1 MMLRLPGRASGGAGG
16 VATRMARRELGRHK
30 GRSALIMALIGLPV
44 AAVMA
49 LAMILVPQYR
59 DTSADAMFRGGTA
72 MLQQLYGADGT
83 CRQASLTDW
92 SCPQDESSTQDPTAH
107 QVTADFSNLSLPAG
121 VSVSMETT
129 APITLGFDGAQY
141 AGDVIVSGLSV
152 LASPGQWVATDAA
165 LPADH
170 EVVLPR
176 YTAERFGVAVGDT
189 VQVAGKDYR
198 VSGTLRGNS
207 SGTAVVVGPSH
218 PLADVAETATGAT
231 TVAFLDGPAL
241 EEAQVASLNKVGI
254 AYTTREAY
262 EAMQLGNGTGGA
274 MMQAILVGSG
284 MVVTLLTATIAGA
297 AFAIGIGQQRRSLA
311 LLSASGAPARTLQ
324 QVVTRQGLLLGLAG
338 TIVGALAGVALG
350 AGLQAWMNA
359 KGTNLPVPISVPWLV
374 LLALVLVGTS
384 AAVIAAWL
392 PARQVAQQDVLTA
405 VRSAEAA
412 QTSAKTPWLALVFVA
427 LGLVAALVGPQLWP
441 GAKVSWNGGVP
452 EERAIGPAMMCV
464 LFLFLGSLAA
474 VPFLLDR
481 LGRRAAGPLA
491 LRMAVRDGSRNRSRA
506 TAGVAAS
513 LAITTLISSLLV
525 AFASLGATEVTRYQQ
540 SIPTGAVQVTTLNAE
555 TGGELSAA
563 DLAKARELVE
573 ATLGPISQEATV
585 QEFVEPFGGWWS
597 SAVQAVEL
605 VPTCTDDGACMGS
618 QNATAAYSPE
628 LYRMVT
634 GKAPSQQVTGMI
646 NSGGVIAPASYVK
659 DGRGELTVM
668 SESGNDNSSHA
679 VPALVDDD
687 LSLYT
692 LVPAAVL
699 SKLMPHAKPMTTTVI
714 WSTNTTP
721 SQHQAD
727 ELQAILQKARLGD
740 LSQNVYVEQGPHSS
754 TPRLVDYLGLVGAVL
769 MLAVAAVAGALALR
783 DARDSH
789 AGLAAIGASTWTL
802 RGMAAIQMLV
812 SVGLGVA
819 LGLVV
824 GAVPVVAVVAAT
836 RGGVSLGI
844 PWAWLIVLLVA
855 VPLLAAAS
863 AFVVPRPP
871 QARSVRI
878 D

>member
-1 MMLRLPGRASGGAGG
+1 MLWLPSRASGGAGG
-16 VATRMARRELGRHK
+16 VTSRMARRELGRHK

-59 DTSADAMFRGGTA
+59 DNSADAMFRGGTA
-72 MLQQLYGADGT
+72 MLQQLYGANGT

-92 SCPQDESSTQDPTAH
+92 SCPQDESSTQDATAH

-141 AGDVIVSGLSV
+141 AGDVIVSDLSV

-165 LPADH
+165 LPADD

-198 VSGTLRGNS
+198 VSGTLRSNS

-218 PLADVAETATGAT
+218 PAAAVAKGADAT
-231 TVAFLDGPAL
+231 TVVFLDGPAL

-254 AYTTREAY
+254 AYTTRDAY

-274 MMQAILVGSG
+274 MMQAILVGFG

-297 AFAIGIGQQRRSLA
+297 AFAIGIRQQRRSLA

-525 AFASLGATEVTRYQQ
+525 AFASLSATEVTRYQQ
-540 SIPTGAVQVTTLNAE
+540 SIPTGAVQVTTLNPE
-555 TGGELSAA
+555 TGGELSAS

-573 ATLGPISQEATV
+573 ATLGPIDQEAKV

-618 QNATAAYSPE
+618 QNAIAAYSPE
-628 LYRMVT
+628 LYQVVT
-634 GKAPSQQVTGMI
+634 GKAPSQQVTNMI
-646 NSGGVIAPASYVK
+646 NSGGVVAPASYVK
-659 DGRGELTVM
+659 DGNAELAVM

-679 VPALVDDD
+679 VPALVDED

-699 SKLMPHAKPMTTTVI
+699 SKLMPYAKPMTTTVI

-740 LSQNVYVEQGPHSS
+740 LPQNVYVEQGPHSS
-754 TPRLVDYLGLVGAVL
+754 TPRLVDYLGLVGAAL

-812 SVGLGVA
+812 SVGLGGA

-844 PWAWLIVLLVA
+844 PWAWLIGLLVA

-863 AFVVPRPP
+863 AFVVARPP

>member
-1 MMLRLPGRASGGAGG
+1 
-16 VATRMARRELGRHK
+16 MARRELGRHK

-59 DTSADAMFRGGTA
+59 DNSTDAMFRGGTA
-72 MLQQLYGADGT
+72 MLQQLYGANGT

-92 SCPQDESSTQDPTAH
+92 SCPQDESSTQDATAH

-141 AGDVIVSGLSV
+141 AGDVIVSDLSV

-165 LPADH
+165 LPADD

-198 VSGTLRGNS
+198 VSGTLRSNS

-218 PLADVAETATGAT
+218 PAAAVAKGADAT
-231 TVAFLDGPAL
+231 TVVFLDGPAL

-254 AYTTREAY
+254 AYTTRDAY

-274 MMQAILVGSG
+274 MMQAILVGFG

-297 AFAIGIGQQRRSLA
+297 AFAIGIRQQRRSLA

-540 SIPTGAVQVTTLNAE
+540 SIPTGAVQVTTLNPE
-555 TGGELSAA
+555 TGGELSAS

-573 ATLGPISQEATV
+573 ATLGPINQEATV

-618 QNATAAYSPE
+618 QNAIAAYSPE
-628 LYRMVT
+628 LYQVVT
-634 GKAPSQQVTGMI
+634 GKAPSQQVTNMI
-646 NSGGVIAPASYVK
+646 NSGGVVAPASYVK
-659 DGRGELTVM
+659 GGNAELTVM

-699 SKLMPHAKPMTTTVI
+699 SKLMPYAKPMTTTVI

-740 LSQNVYVEQGPHSS
+740 LPQNVYVEQGPHSS
-754 TPRLVDYLGLVGAVL
+754 TPRLVDYLGLVGAAL
-769 MLAVAAVAGALALR
+769 MLAVAAVTGALALR

-802 RGMAAIQMLV
+802 RGMSAIQMLV

-824 GAVPVVAVVAAT
+824 GAAPVVAVVAAT

-844 PWAWLIVLLVA
+844 PWAWLIGLLVS

-863 AFVVPRPP
+863 AFVAARPP

>member
-1 MMLRLPGRASGGAGG
+1 MLWLPSRASGGAGG
-16 VATRMARRELGRHK
+16 VTSRMARRELGRHK

-59 DTSADAMFRGGTA
+59 DNSADAMFRGGTA
-72 MLQQLYGADGT
+72 MLQQLYGANGT

-92 SCPQDESSTQDPTAH
+92 SCPQDESSTQDATAH

-141 AGDVIVSGLSV
+141 AGDVIVSDLSV

-165 LPADH
+165 LPADD

-198 VSGTLRGNS
+198 VSGTLRSNS

-218 PLADVAETATGAT
+218 PAAAVAKGADAT
-231 TVAFLDGPAL
+231 TVVFLDGPAL

-254 AYTTREAY
+254 AYTTRDAY

-338 TIVGALAGVALG
+338 TIAGALAGVALG

-359 KGTNLPVPISVPWLV
+359 KASTLPVPISVPWLV
-374 LLALVLVGTS
+374 LLGSVLVGTS

-441 GAKVSWNGGVP
+441 GAKVAWNGGVP

-525 AFASLGATEVTRYQQ
+525 AFASLSATEVTRYQQ
-540 SIPTGAVQVTTLNAE
+540 SIPTGAVQVTTLNPE
-555 TGGELSAA
+555 TGGELSAS

-573 ATLGPISQEATV
+573 ATLGPIDQEAKV

-618 QNATAAYSPE
+618 QNAIAAYSPE
-628 LYRMVT
+628 LYQVVT
-634 GKAPSQQVTGMI
+634 GKAPSQQVTNMI
-646 NSGGVIAPASYVK
+646 NSGGVVAPASYVK
-659 DGRGELTVM
+659 DGNAELAVM

-679 VPALVDDD
+679 VPALVDED

-699 SKLMPHAKPMTTTVI
+699 SKLMPYAKPMTTTVI

-740 LSQNVYVEQGPHSS
+740 LPQNVYVEQGPHSS
-754 TPRLVDYLGLVGAVL
+754 TPRLVDYLGLVGAAL

-844 PWAWLIVLLVA
+844 PWAWLIGLLVA
-855 VPLLAAAS
+855 VPLIAAAS
-863 AFVVPRPP
+863 AFVVARPP

>member
-1 MMLRLPGRASGGAGG
+1 
-16 VATRMARRELGRHK
+16 
-30 GRSALIMALIGLPV
+30 MALIGLPV

-59 DTSADAMFRGGTA
+59 DNSADAMFRGGTA
-72 MLQQLYGADGT
+72 MLQQLYGANGT

-92 SCPQDESSTQDPTAH
+92 SCPQDESSTQDATAH
-107 QVTADFSNLSLPAG
+107 QVTADFSNLSLAAG

-141 AGDVIVSGLSV
+141 SGDVIVSDLSV

-165 LPADH
+165 LPADD

-198 VSGTLRGNS
+198 VSGTLRSNS

-218 PLADVAETATGAT
+218 PAAAVAKGADAT
-231 TVAFLDGPAL
+231 TVVFLDGPAL

-254 AYTTREAY
+254 AYTTRDAY

-350 AGLQAWMNA
+350 AGLRAWMNA
-359 KGTNLPVPISVPWLV
+359 KASTLPVPISVPWLV
-374 LLALVLVGTS
+374 LLGSVLVGTS

-441 GAKVSWNGGVP
+441 GAKVAWNGGVP

-464 LFLFLGSLAA
+464 LFLFLGSLSA

-525 AFASLGATEVTRYQQ
+525 AFASLSATEVTRYQQ
-540 SIPTGAVQVTTLNAE
+540 SIPTGAVQVTTLNPE
-555 TGGELSAA
+555 TGGELSAS

-573 ATLGPISQEATV
+573 ATLGPINQEAKV
-585 QEFVEPFGGWWS
+585 QEFVKPFGGWWS
-597 SAVQAVEL
+597 SAVQAVER

-618 QNATAAYSPE
+618 QNAIAAYSPE
-628 LYRMVT
+628 LYQVVT
-634 GKAPSQQVTGMI
+634 GKAASQQVTNMI

-659 DGRGELTVM
+659 DGNAELAVM

-699 SKLMPHAKPMTTTVI
+699 SKLMPYAKPMTTTVI

-740 LSQNVYVEQGPHSS
+740 LPQNVYVEQGPHSS
-754 TPRLVDYLGLVGAVL
+754 TPRLVDYLGLVGAAL
-769 MLAVAAVAGALALR
+769 MLAVAAVTGALALR

-844 PWAWLIVLLVA
+844 PWAWLIGLLVA

-863 AFVVPRPP
+863 AFVVARPP

>member
-1 MMLRLPGRASGGAGG
+1 
-16 VATRMARRELGRHK
+16 
-30 GRSALIMALIGLPV
+30 MALIGLPV

-59 DTSADAMFRGGTA
+59 DNSTDAMFHGGTA
-72 MLQQLYGADGT
+72 MLQQLYGANGT

-141 AGDVIVSGLSV
+141 AGDVIVSDLSV

-165 LPADH
+165 LPADD

-198 VSGTLRGNS
+198 VSGTLRSNS

-218 PLADVAETATGAT
+218 PAAAVAKGADAT
-231 TVAFLDGPAL
+231 TVVFLDGPAL

-254 AYTTREAY
+254 AYTTRDAY

-274 MMQAILVGSG
+274 MMQAILVGFG

-441 GAKVSWNGGVP
+441 GAKVAWNGGVP

-540 SIPTGAVQVTTLNAE
+540 SIPTGAVQVTTLNPE
-555 TGGELSAA
+555 TGGELSAS

-573 ATLGPISQEATV
+573 ATLGPINQEATV

-618 QNATAAYSPE
+618 QNAIAAYSPE
-628 LYRMVT
+628 LYQVVT
-634 GKAPSQQVTGMI
+634 GKAPSQQVTNMI

-659 DGRGELTVM
+659 DGNAELAVM

-699 SKLMPHAKPMTTTVI
+699 SKLMPYAKPMTTTVI

-740 LSQNVYVEQGPHSS
+740 LPQNVYVEQGPHSS
-754 TPRLVDYLGLVGAVL
+754 TPRLVDYLGLVGAAL

-802 RGMAAIQMLV
+802 RGMSAIQMLV

-844 PWAWLIVLLVA
+844 PWAWLIGLLVA

-863 AFVVPRPP
+863 AFVAARPP